1 MATYRYVI
9 CDVFTE
15 RALTGNALAVFT
27 DARGLDDVTMQDLA
41 REMNLSETVF
51 VFPPALGA
59 HARLRIFTPRV
70 EIPFAGH
77 PTLGTAFV
85 LGQPMQVET
94 VRLETGAGIVP
105 VRLERDGPRVAF
117 GWMRQPLCTWRPFEQ
132 AAAVLEALG
141 VVKSELPVL
150 EYDNGP
156 KHVLVVAQTKEEVA
170 ALTPDFSRLA
180 RVTTAG
186 VSVLAGAGRDWKSR
200 MFAPAAGI
208 NEDPATGS
216 AAGPIAV
223 HLARH
228 GQVAF
233 GETVRIEQG
242 TEIARPSQLFAV
254 AHGDADRIDAV
265 EVGGAAVIIG
275 RGEIRLV

>member
-51 VFPPALGA
+51 VLPAALGA
-59 HARLRIFTPRV
+59 HARLRIFTPRT

-77 PTLGTAFV
+77 PTLGAAFV

-94 VRLETGAGIVP
+94 VRLETGAGVVP

-117 GWMRQPLCTWRPFEQ
+117 GWMRQPLCTWRPFDQ
-132 AAAVLEALG
+132 TAAVLEAVGLTESG
-141 VVKSELPVL
+141 LPVL

-156 KHVLVVAQTKEEVA
+156 KHVIVVAPSREAVA
-170 ALTPDFSRLA
+170 ALAPDFDRLA
-180 RVTTAG
+180 RTTSAC
-186 VSVLAGAGRDWKSR
+186 VSVIAGSDRDWKSR

-228 GQVAF
+228 GRVAF
-233 GETVRIEQG
+233 GETIRIEQG

-254 AHGDADRIDAV
+254 AHGSTDRLDAV
-265 EVGGAAVIIG
+265 EVGGAAVVIG
-275 RGEIRLV
+275 RGEIRLA